1 MTLPMDTPGPSGQRS
16 PSQPPLPISEPTS
29 SERLDQD
36 KRDIKRGSTLSI
48 LGFLA
53 RLCARIPFLLIAGR
67 LYGSATYGEYV
78 LLTAIVETTALLSTF
93 GLKRT
98 IFRFIGDNHKDSPTV
113 IRHALILAL
122 ALSVALVA
130 LIQLTAMPVLT
141 FFSTPDSVSNLILL
155 SWAIPFISLTDI
167 FLSSTLSKRLMRY
180 EITVRSFVEPIT
192 LTVVSLGLY
201 FSGLT
206 GVGLIAAFVTAFATA
221 AAFSAYHC
229 HETFGWRHILC
240 GPVNMATLAD
250 MAHHSASTCL
260 HDLVRVL
267 VTRLDTFAVGY
278 FFSTTAVGLY
288 GMAQQFLTIVEK
300 VAASF
305 YPMLMPVV
313 SSAVALGDRDRLLA
327 QLKSAAR
334 RLVLLQLPVVL
345 VFYFLGETLL
355 GLIGA
360 EFSAAWQVL
369 MILSLGCW
377 VNSVIQLVEIPLTY
391 MRPSINVF
399 GCLCAIAGY
408 LACVSLMQRT
418 FGLNG
423 IAITSVAAGF
433 LSNLVLMTVFMRT
446 QIRAPQSG
454 QEQTSA

>member
-1 MTLPMDTPGPSGQRS
+1 MESPGP
-16 PSQPPLPISEPTS
+16 LKHKTEPTS

-53 RLCARIPFLLIAGR
+53 RLCARVPFLLIAGR

-98 IFRFIGDNHKDSPTV
+98 IFRFIGEDHKDSPTV

-122 ALSVALVA
+122 GLSAVLVA
-130 LIQLTAMPVLT
+130 IIQLTAAPVLS
-141 FFSTPDSVSNLILL
+141 FFSTPESVPNLILL

-201 FSGLT
+201 YSGLT
-206 GVGLIAAFVTAFATA
+206 GVGLVAAFVTAFATA
-221 AAFSAYHC
+221 AIFSTYHC
-229 HETFGWRHILC
+229 HQTFGWRHIVF
-240 GPVNMATLAD
+240 GPVNMATLVD
-250 MAHHSASTCL
+250 MARHSASTCL

-278 FFSTTAVGLY
+278 FFSTTTVGLY

-313 SSAVALGDRDRLLA
+313 SSAVVQGDRDRLLA
-327 QLKSAAR
+327 QLKSAAG
-334 RLVLLQLPVVL
+334 RLVLLQLPVIL
-345 VFYFLGETLL
+345 VFYFLGERLL

-391 MRPSINVF
+391 MRPSINVI
-399 GCLCAIAGY
+399 GCLCAIVAY
-408 LACVSLMQRT
+408 LACVTLMQQS

-423 IAITSVAAGF
+423 IAMTSVTAAF
-433 LSNLVLMTVFMRT
+433 LSNLVLMAVFMQT
-446 QIRAPQSG
+446 DIHASQSDRK
-454 QEQTSA
+454 QTTA

>member
-1 MTLPMDTPGPSGQRS
+1 MPSVQDA
-16 PSQPPLPISEPTS
+16 PPPKPAPLS
-29 SERLDQD
+29 SNQRLDQD

-53 RLCARIPFLLIAGR
+53 RLCARVPFLLIAGR
-67 LYGSATYGEYV
+67 LYGSSTYGEYV

-98 IFRFIGDNHKDSPTV
+98 IFRFIGEDHKDSPTV

-122 ALSVALVA
+122 GLSFLLVA
-130 LIQLTAMPVLT
+130 AIQISAQSILS
-141 FFSTPDSVSNLILL
+141 FFSTPEAVSNLILL

-167 FLSSTLSKRLMRY
+167 FLSATLSKRLMRY

-192 LTVVSLGLY
+192 LTVVSLALFYIGL
-201 FSGLT
+201 SKS
-206 GVGLIAAFVTAFATA
+206 GLIAAFVVAFATA
-221 AAFSAYHC
+221 ATFSAYHC
-229 HETFGWRHILC
+229 HQTFGLRNIAF
-240 GPVNMATLAD
+240 GPIRLVTLTD
-250 MAHHSASTCL
+250 MARHSWSTCL

-278 FFSTTAVGLY
+278 FFTTTAVGLY

-313 SSAVALGDRDRLLA
+313 SAAVAAGDGERVNA
-327 QLKSAAR
+327 QLKSAAK
-334 RLVLLQLPVVL
+334 RLVMLQLPVIL
-345 VFYFLGETLL
+345 VFFVFGEDLL

-360 EFSAAWQVL
+360 EFSAAWQIL

-377 VNSVIQLVEIPLTY
+377 INSVIQLVEIPLTY
-391 MRPSINVF
+391 LRPSINVI
-399 GCLCAIAGY
+399 GCLIAIAAY
-408 LACVSLMQRT
+408 LAAVTLMQQR

-423 IAITSVAAGF
+423 IAMTSIAAGF
-433 LSNLVLMTVFMRT
+433 LANAVLMSVFMKT
-446 QIRAPQSG
+446 HIRAPSPPSP
-454 QEQTSA
+454 SA

>member
-1 MTLPMDTPGPSGQRS
+1 MPPGQDS
-16 PSQPPLPISEPTS
+16 PSETPSEQAPPTS
-29 SERLDQD
+29 AERLDQD

-53 RLCARIPFLLIAGR
+53 RLCARVPFLLIAGR

-98 IFRFIGDNHKDSPTV
+98 IFRFIGEDHKDSSTV

-122 ALSVALVA
+122 GLSIVLVIV
-130 LIQLTAMPVLT
+130 IQLTATPVLA
-141 FFSTPDSVSNLILL
+141 FFSTPEAVSNLVLL

-167 FLSSTLSKRLMRY
+167 FLSATLSKRLMRY

-192 LTVVSLGLY
+192 LTVMSLILFY
-201 FSGLT
+201 SGLT
-206 GVGLIAAFVTAFATA
+206 GVGLVAAFVTAFATA
-221 AAFSAYHC
+221 AMFSAYHC
-229 HETFGWRHILC
+229 HQTFGLRNIAF
-240 GPVNMATLAD
+240 GPVRLSTLTNMAR
-250 MAHHSASTCL
+250 HSGSTCL

-278 FFSTTAVGLY
+278 FFSTTSVGLY

-313 SSAVALGDRDRLLA
+313 SAAVADGDRSRLIQ
-327 QLKSAAR
+327 QLKSAGK
-334 RLVLLQLPVVL
+334 RLVLLQLPVIII
-345 VFYFLGETLL
+345 FYAFGEALL
-355 GLIGA
+355 GVIGP
-360 EFSAAWQVL
+360 EFSVAWQVL

-391 MRPSINVF
+391 LRPSINVI
-399 GCLCAIAGY
+399 GCLGAITGY
-408 LACVSLMQRT
+408 LACVTLMQET

-423 IAITSVAAGF
+423 IAITSVTAGF
-433 LSNLVLMTVFMRT
+433 LSNIVLATVFIRT
-446 QIRAPQSG
+446 KIRPNA
-454 QEQTSA
+454 